1 MAFKKILF
9 AGLALSLLPAQAF
22 AHGGE
27 DLTNANALD
36 AWHFTPD
43 IVIPTLLVLAVYVAG
58 IWRRRHARKTTAPWR
73 HAVFIAGVLGIFL
86 SLQSPIDPI
95 AERLFWVHQIQHML
109 LRLLGPLL
117 ICLAWP
123 PGTLIAGL
131 PRTVRRTVLAP
142 LLSNGP
148 LRAVFHILGTP
159 AVATAVFI
167 GTLYV
172 WEWPAFHN
180 AAVLNDGLHYFM
192 HVTMLASGLLFWAR
206 IFDARP
212 APQGIRYGFRLM
224 MLWITVLSNI
234 LLGALTTLKP
244 MALYTAYDVH
254 GRLFDM
260 AAMADEQLGGVLIWI
275 PSSMMGLFAVILVV
289 HALGMHET
297 KQEIKRQQWTP
308 SNYDAM
314 AWPSTG
320 AELIRQARTKNRQ
333 MAFGFAGFSFA
344 IFVAVLLIGVLSLTF
359 HTQGPDQTG
368 DRMLHASIPA
378 STQAF

>member
-1 MAFKKILF
+1 MSFKKYLYAI
-9 AGLALSLLPAQAF
+9 PAVWLVPSQVL

-27 DLTNANALD
+27 DLTNANAPD
-36 AWHFTPD
+36 AWQFTPD
-43 IVIPTLLVLAVYVAG
+43 IAIPTLLVLAVYVAG
-58 IWRRRHARKTTAPWR
+58 IWRRRHARKITAPWR
-73 HAVFIAGVLGIFL
+73 HAVFIAGVLAIFL

-131 PRTVRRTVLAP
+131 PRAVRRTVLAP

-148 LRAVFHILGTP
+148 LRAVFHWLGTP
-159 AVATAVFI
+159 FVATALFI

-212 APQGIRYGFRLM
+212 APHGIRYGVRLM

-244 MALYTAYDVH
+244 MALYTAYEVH
-254 GRLFDM
+254 GRLFNM
-260 AAMADEQLGGVLIWI
+260 AALADEQLGGVLIWI

-289 HALGMHET
+289 HALGVHET
-297 KQEIKRQQWTP
+297 RQDIKRRQWTP

-344 IFVAVLLIGVLSLTF
+344 IFVAVLLIGVMSLTF
-359 HTQGPDQTG
+359 HAKGPDQAG
-368 DRMLHASIPA
+368 NRMLHASVKA
-378 STQAF
+378 DTRVF